1 MSDSD
6 FRVAVIGGRGH
17 QSLTPGIGR
26 GAKLVAIA
34 ADGCDDEAKKY
45 QAAPWAAGAP
55 YFEDWRQML
64 RKVKPEVISLG
75 AQPARNGPIII
86 EALKRGIHVVSD
98 KPIANTPAEL
108 RRLRALTA
116 ANPKLHLLTE
126 FTMRSGPAFLAAR
139 DAVRAG
145 KIGDVVLVT
154 GQKSYRFGA
163 SRPDFYKSRE
173 GYPGTIAFVGCHII
187 DLAYWITGIKYVAAL
202 GGAQGNIAKKDY
214 GEFEDHAIVLLKM
227 ANGADAVMHMDYLR
241 PAAAPTHGDDRVRIA
256 GSKGVIEVRDEKCV
270 LITQEQAPIEIGVG
284 GHDREAYAEL
294 LATLRGAG
302 RGIYSTAD
310 SLYMAEVLLKARKS
324 VDDNKAQKI
333 D

>member
-1 MSDSD
+1 MSDQE

-34 ADGCDDEAKKY
+34 ADGCDDEAHKY
-45 QAAPWAAGAP
+45 QASPWAAGAP
-55 YFEDWRQML
+55 YFTDWKEML
-64 RKVKPEVISLG
+64 RKVKPDVISLG

-98 KPIANTPAEL
+98 KPIANSPAEL
-108 RRLRALTA
+108 RRIRALLA
-116 ANPKLHLLTE
+116 ANPKLNLLTE

-145 KIGDVVLVT
+145 KIGEVVLVT

-187 DLAYWITGIKYVAAL
+187 DLAYWITGLKYTAAL
-202 GGAQGNIAKKDY
+202 GGLQGNIAKKDY

-227 ANGADAVMHMDYLR
+227 ANGADVVMHMDYLR
-241 PAAAPTHGDDRVRIA
+241 PAAAPTHGDDRIRIA
-256 GSKGVIEVRDEKCV
+256 GSKGVVEVRDEKCV
-270 LITQEQAPIEIGVG
+270 IITQDQSPLEIGVG
-284 GHDREAYAEL
+284 GHDREACMEL
-294 LATLRGAG
+294 LATLRGGG
-302 RGIYSTAD
+302 RGIYTTAE

-324 VDDNKAQKI
+324 VDDNKPQKI

>member
-1 MSDSD
+1 MSDQE

-45 QAAPWAAGAP
+45 LTAPWAAGAP
-55 YFEDWRQML
+55 YFEDWKEML
-64 RKVKPEVISLG
+64 RKAKPEVISLG

-86 EALKRGIHVVSD
+86 AALKRGIHVVTD

-126 FTMRSGPAFLAAR
+126 FTMRSAAAFMAAR
-139 DAVRAG
+139 DAVRSG

-187 DLAYWITGIKYVAAL
+187 DLAHWITGIKYVAAL
-202 GGAQGNIAKKDY
+202 AGAQGNIAKKDY
-214 GEFEDHAIVLLKM
+214 GQFEDHAIVLLKM

-241 PAAAPTHGDDRVRIA
+241 PAAAPTHGDDRIRVA
-256 GSKGVIEVRDEKCV
+256 GSMGVIEVRDEKCV
-270 LITQEQAPIEIGVG
+270 LITQDQPPTELATG

-294 LATLRGAG
+294 LATLRGGG
-302 RGIYSTAD
+302 RGIYSTAE
-310 SLYMAEVLLKARKS
+310 SLYMAEVILKARKC
-324 VDDNKAQKI
+324 VDDGKAQKI